1 MDKEIKKNDLILA
14 LDIST
19 ACIGVTLMI
28 NDETNAPKI
37 VKITHVVPKVS
48 SKIKGME
55 SLILKKDIFEK
66 DFLSNLKN
74 AGITHVIIEEPLLS
88 SNNVVTVSTLLRFNG
103 MISESIYRILGI
115 IPEYIS
121 SYDARKYSF
130 PELISIRKYNKKGE
144 PYSLSH
150 IKKALKENHVVLFG
164 SYPYDID
171 KKTVMMNLVCDKYTD
186 IEWIFNKKGELRK
199 ENFDACDSLV
209 CALAFINLKKYG
221 KGIFEIVNYDIKEN
235 ENEVVIDYKIKIWDE
250 IFDKSII
257 LPNMALK
264 KKKVMLNNRCS
275 LF

>member
-264 KKKVMLNNRCS
+264 KKKSNVK
-275 LF
+275 